1 MTSEKI
7 LNHIRILRDK
17 SEADKLIAFIG
28 SGVSRNVAGMPS
40 WHDLIV
46 KMANVVNYSKC
57 DTCTHKK
64 SNCKKACNLKEEYT
78 PDEFLKIPQYVANKN
93 KKTYLKLIKDSF
105 PEIQVDAPLSEAIFD
120 IHPSHIITTNY
131 DNLIETSKSIFRS
144 QYELIVKDADLLNSN
159 KNKYIIKMH
168 GDLNDVESI
177 VLKESDYLNYSQN
190 HILIETFIKALLT
203 DHTLLFLG
211 YSISDYNIKL
221 IISWINFMRS
231 QNNAIGKNGISYLV
245 SCKKISKSEEKYFKN
260 NGIEIIYLK
269 DMPLIN
275 GIPSEITAEEGK
287 KLYSF
292 LKVIAN
298 PNLEASFDYKLLFK
312 DAVRFANQFRFV
324 DLKNLLNLL
333 YIYRYSKKAS
343 QLTLPD
349 ETDYNHLYEYL
360 NSGSVEATQLKQLFI
375 NAGIGVIRCLR
386 FEKDNL
392 CNREYNFYEE
402 ANSVLNQ
409 NELFCLYLQ
418 NRYTDICKKIQAG
431 EISAEDACF
440 YMSIIDSYDESIV
453 QNFSKINYDE
463 ITQDEKTAYLYNSS
477 IIRLFTTGALLN
489 KDLDNFINNCDL
501 KTKNVLSYY
510 SLLIHGNYGKINAMT
525 KSLEK
530 LKELYQPTISTTG
543 ETLGDLYEI
552 QNHALNQ
559 YNFYFFNKLI
569 FHGFSDLPNFLLP
582 YIEAI
587 LCTNSEHS
595 APDDSFWGFKS
606 FPKQKYKISII
617 DLDIITKYCDIK
629 KLQKLFNQYNI
640 EQLNCDVNTIEFA
653 IEAFKNISESV
664 IDLDLYSRQS
674 PSLVTLI
681 NYGQI
686 LLHLKLNEEEKAQ
699 VNKTLSKLFSD
710 LEFVNYFISHM
721 FLDSIISLRI
731 LTQLISLTISDNE
744 FSIIKNILTD
754 EEFLK
759 HNNSIHDY
767 DTKSLITAFIP
778 IKDKE
783 TQSKIL
789 TLISSANQ
797 IENKILY
804 IFIFMEHFNQDNL
817 IEIKNILQTNFSKIS
832 LSNLYPFIL
841 NGWVEYNQES
851 TEKLISSALS
861 NAKSFRKG
869 AISPNPTEY
878 DLELIYILHIK
889 NIIKDISK
897 LQPLSTDYPQLNF
910 LLNPNSFDYSQVDFS
925 NYMWQNFARTPKLL
939 QKFIEHK
946 NELTPK
952 IKKRIELDEAAEF
965 ERKIYYKYL
974 LSDEEIWRN

>member
-28 SGVSRNVAGMPS
+28 SGVSRNVVGMPS
-40 WHDLIV
+40 WYDLIV
-46 KMANVVNYSKC
+46 KMANIVNYSKC
-57 DTCTHKK
+57 DTCTHKNL
-64 SNCKKACNLKEEYT
+64 NCNFKEEFT
-78 PDEFLKIPQYVANKN
+78 PDEFLKIPQYVFNKN
-93 KKTYLKLIKDSF
+93 KKIYENLIKDRF
-105 PEIQVDAPLSEAIFD
+105 PEMQVDAPLSRAIFD

-131 DNLIETSKSIFRS
+131 DNLLETSKSIFRS

-211 YSISDYNIKL
+211 YSLSDYNIKL

-231 QNNAIGKNGISYLV
+231 QNKAIGKNGIGYLV
-245 SCKKISKSEEKYFKN
+245 SCKKINKSEEKYFKN

-269 DMPLIN
+269 DMPLITD
-275 GIPSEITAEEGK
+275 IPSEIIANEGK

-298 PNLEASFDYKLLFK
+298 PNLETSFDYKLLFK
-312 DAVRFANQFRFV
+312 YAVNFSKQFRFV
-324 DLKNLLNLL
+324 DLKNLMKLL
-333 YIYRYSKKAS
+333 HINRYSKKAS
-343 QLTLPD
+343 QLSLPD
-349 ETDYNHLYEYL
+349 ENDYKHLYEYL
-360 NSGSVEATQLKQLFI
+360 NNGSVEAAQLKQLFI
-375 NAGIGVIRCLR
+375 KAGIGIIRCLR
-386 FEKDNL
+386 IEQDDSYNW
-392 CNREYNFYEE
+392 EYNFYEE
-402 ANSVLNQ
+402 ANSFLNQ

-418 NRYTDICKKIQAG
+418 NNYIDICKKIKAG
-431 EISAEDACF
+431 ETSAEDACF

-463 ITQDEKTAYLYNSS
+463 LTQDKKVSYLHNSS
-477 IIRLFTTGALLN
+477 IIRHFTTGALLN
-489 KDLDNFINNCDL
+489 KDLDNFINNCDF

-510 SLLIHGNYGKINAMT
+510 SMLIHGNYEKINAMT

-530 LKELYQPTISTTG
+530 LKELYNPTISTTG
-543 ETLGDLYEI
+543 ETLGNLYEI

-559 YNFYFFNKLI
+559 YNFYYFNRLI
-569 FHGFSDLPNFLLP
+569 FRRFSDLPNFLLP

-595 APDDSFWGFKS
+595 TPADSFWGFRS
-606 FPKQKYKISII
+606 CEKQKYKISII
-617 DLDIITKYCDIK
+617 DLDIITKFCDIK
-629 KLQKLFNQYNI
+629 KLQKLFNQYNV
-640 EQLNCDVNTIEFA
+640 EQLNCEVNTKNFA
-653 IEAFKNISESV
+653 IDAFKNISESV
-664 IDLDLYSRQS
+664 IQLDLYGMQS
-674 PSLVTLI
+674 PALITLI

-686 LLHLKLNEEEKAQ
+686 LLNLQLNEDEKLQ
-699 VNKTLSKLFSD
+699 VNKTLFTLFSN
-710 LEFVNYFISHM
+710 LEFVHYLYSHM
-721 FLDSIISLRI
+721 FPDNLTSLRI
-731 LTQLISLTISDNE
+731 LTRLVSFTISKNE

-759 HNNSIHDY
+759 TNNSIHDY

-778 IKDKE
+778 IKDNK
-783 TQSKIL
+783 TQSEIL
-789 TLISSANQ
+789 NLIRSTTQA
-797 IENKILY
+797 ENKILY
-804 IFIFMEHFNQDNL
+804 TFFFMEYFNQDNL

-841 NGWVEYNQES
+841 NGWIEYNQES
-851 TEKLISSALS
+851 AEKLISSALS
-861 NAKSFRKG
+861 NAKYFRKG

-878 DLELIYILHIK
+878 DLDLIYILYIK
-889 NIIKDISK
+889 NIIKDITK